1 MTEEER
7 YAKVEADR
15 QRAIEESNA
24 VYDELLKQNRALTKK
39 QNEYADTW
47 QTTQND
53 IADKNATYQTEL
65 QNQNK
70 QKAEKEFQN
79 EAIAS
84 KNAYYD
90 FINPYGAQ
98 AEIQAQNGL
107 DNSGYSETTK
117 LGAWNTQQNRTAK
130 ARASLNDAKLQY
142 DNTIKEIELNRDTTK
157 AQYALESLKIKL
169 DAALQEY
176 SNTSQL
182 QQNRLSNSQS
192 LSSEYNNRY
201 NTVWDQ
207 INTEKQF
214 QENIRQFDEN
224 INYLKQKD
232 EREYQLEIQ
241 KLEEQKR
248 EWEKE
253 YELSLAKSYSS
264 GGSSSGSSKSGY
276 SSGVVPYGQLVDSYG
291 DGNGN
296 MIYVDSNG
304 NTYKMKAG
312 YNPYTGTRN
321 SDVGKGTFS
330 NGYQPNNVNGTGLSS
345 SGKKVSYNG
354 QTQTVW
360 TTGKDYY
367 LWDGT
372 QNKYLKLNKSERK
385 TLGL

>member
-1 MTEEER
+1 MSEEER

-15 QRAIEESNA
+15 QKAIDESNE
-24 VYDELLKQNRALTKK
+24 VYDELLRQNRALTRK
-39 QNEYADTW
+39 QNQYADNW
-47 QTTQND
+47 QTTQSE

-142 DNTIKEIELNRDTTK
+142 DNAIKEIELNRDTTK
-157 AQYALESLKIKL
+157 AQYALESLKMKL
-169 DAALQEY
+169 DAALKEY
-176 SNTSQL
+176 DNTSQL
-182 QQNRLSNSQS
+182 QQNRLSNSQA

-224 INYLKQKD
+224 IKYLKEKD

-248 EWEKE
+248 QWEKE
-253 YELSLAKSYSS
+253 YELSLAKSYSY
-264 GGSSSGSSKSGY
+264 GGSY
-276 SSGVVPYGQLVDSYG
+276 SGVDLTDSL
-291 DGNGN
+291 
-296 MIYVDSNG
+296 
-304 NTYKMKAG
+304 
-312 YNPYTGTRN
+312 P
-321 SDVGKGTFS
+321 SDYYFS
-330 NGYQPNNVNGTGLSS
+330 NGYQPQYINGSKLSKSGLKVSDVFDSAPVNGGQNIWSTNGRYYVWV
-345 SGKKVSYNG
+345 GDGNQNGDYVDVTNQVNTKKNKKANV
-354 QTQTVW
+354 VW
-360 TTGKDYY
+360 
-367 LWDGT
+367 
-372 QNKYLKLNKSERK
+372 R
-385 TLGL
+385 